1 MSSLPSASNATSRY
15 QYYARF
21 NIAEHYRAYCKV
33 LNLLLPGKKQVP
45 QTTPE
50 ELSQLLSVIHG
61 ILQGILL
68 PLDEARIIDSHLPA
82 RLCIVG
88 WDGLIRRSLS
98 ELRSSHRLSQYVL
111 GSPLP
116 GEPRFSLENPPNALE
131 DYLLQQEVHVI
142 SGTPFLLPEDNTAF
156 PSAVFT
162 RFPTPYSDD
171 EDDDEG
177 EGQTMTIAD
186 APSMSEPESAP
197 FAPELLSPP
206 SLPTTPAVPTAVL
219 ALSIIDRVTLPPV
232 ASLLSPRRPG
242 AQSSTGPP
250 LISQANATPTRP
262 NLANLMEGHPAT
274 PPLNTNFNELARQMA
289 ETVRVGSPMPILT
302 TPGRKPSS
310 LNMSVSSRLL
320 SSYGFLLLNLPEP
333 LFASQTP
340 RFNPALQF
348 PLSASLHQASPLPPV
363 VGQGDFNPTPV
374 SLVPDNEPA
383 PESTPVDEPAPPSPP
398 RMYHMLS

>member
-1 MSSLPSASNATSRY
+1 M
-15 QYYARF
+15 
-21 NIAEHYRAYCKV
+21 
-33 LNLLLPGKKQVP
+33 
-45 QTTPE
+45 
-50 ELSQLLSVIHG
+50 QLLSKVSCCRSTRPALS
-61 ILQGILL
+61 ILIF
-68 PLDEARIIDSHLPA
+68 PLAFR
-82 RLCIVG
+82 IVG

-219 ALSIIDRVTLPPV
+219 ALSIIDR
-232 ASLLSPRRPG
+232 G

-302 TPGRKPSS
+302 TPGLQALFSQHDS
-310 LNMSVSSRLL
+310 
-320 SSYGFLLLNLPEP
+320 GFLLLNLPEP
-333 LFASQTP
+333 LAAPYEFLQPVHYPGKNGTFGARSSANPWFAVGS
-340 RFNPALQF
+340 RSLRGVLH
-348 PLSASLHQASPLPPV
+348 PLHL
-363 VGQGDFNPTPV
+363 
-374 SLVPDNEPA
+374 
-383 PESTPVDEPAPPSPP
+383 
-398 RMYHMLS
+398 